1 MMTKPILDVGKA
13 IGLYSDDL
21 VMYGTTKAKIKA
33 PFNQGEPTG
42 KLVLMT
48 AITPT
53 VAGEGK
59 TTMAIALHDA
69 LWARGQQSLLCLR
82 EPSLGPV
89 FGIKGGATGG
99 GKAKLFPSDD
109 INLHF
114 TGDLHALTSSINLVA
129 AVIDNHIYQGNVLQ
143 IDPKRVTWKRALD
156 VNDRSLRRI
165 KINLGKNDGQP
176 RYDEFQITV
185 ASEMMAIMCLSLNPE
200 DFKNRI
206 KEAIIGYNFAG
217 DPVRLGALEIE
228 DAIYRL
234 MEVALLPNLVQ
245 TLEGNPA
252 LVHGGPFANIAHG
265 CNSLIATRY
274 ALSRAPIVVTEAGF
288 ASELGAEKFCDI
300 KCRIG
305 GIKPDLAVV
314 VATIK
319 ALKLH
324 GGVSEADLKIE
335 NIEALKNGFQN
346 LVQHIENM
354 NKFGLQVLVA
364 LNVFNDDFTNEIN
377 EFTRFMLESQ
387 YEYSLVTSVKDGSIG
402 GVDFADKVVKMLDH
416 KNDFHFLY
424 DTENNIKTKIAKI
437 ARELYRADGVK
448 YTKRA
453 LKELANIVSLGFGHL
468 PICMA
473 KTPLS
478 FSDNPTLKNAPRGFK
493 ITIREF
499 RLSAGAGFIVALT
512 GKVLTMPGLPK
523 VPAAV
528 RMKEVR

>member
-1 MMTKPILDVGKA
+1 MNTKPILDVAKSF
-13 IGLYSDDL
+13 GLTADDL
-21 VMYGTTKAKIKA
+21 MMYGTTKAKIVA
-33 PFNQGEPTG
+33 PFTPIEPTG

-53 VAGEGK
+53 AAGEGK

-69 LWARGQQSLLCLR
+69 LWARGYKSLLCLR

-99 GKAKLFPSDD
+99 GRAKLYPSDD

-129 AVIDNHIYQGNVLQ
+129 AVIDNHIYQGNALAL
-143 IDPKRVTWKRALD
+143 DPKRVTWKRALD
-156 VNDRSLRRI
+156 INDRSLRKI

-185 ASEMMAIMCLSLNPE
+185 ASEMMAMMCLSVDPE
-200 DFKNRI
+200 DFKRRI
-206 KEAIIGYNFAG
+206 KDAIIGYNFAG
-217 DPVRLGALEIE
+217 EPIRLAALEIE

-234 MEVALLPNLVQ
+234 METALLPNLVQ

-252 LVHGGPFANIAHG
+252 IVHGGPFANIAHG

-274 ALSRAPIVVTEAGF
+274 ALSKAPIVVTEAGF

-300 KCRIG
+300 KCRVG
-305 GIKPDLAVV
+305 DIKPHLAVV

-324 GGVSEADLKIE
+324 GGVSENDLKKE
-335 NIEALKNGFQN
+335 NIQALKQGFEN

-354 NKFGLQVLVA
+354 KKFGLNVLVA
-364 LNVFNDDFTNEIN
+364 LNVFHDDFSSEIN
-377 EFTRFMLESQ
+377 VFKTFMKESG
-387 YEYSLVTSVKDGSIG
+387 YAYSLVTSVKDGSAG
-402 GVDFADKVVKMLDH
+402 GLDFADKVAQMI
-416 KNDFHFLY
+416 NQTSDFRFLY
-424 DTENNIKTKIAKI
+424 QTTDDIKTNILKIAS
-437 ARELYRADGVK
+437 ELYRADGVK
-448 YTKRA
+448 YSARA
-453 LKELANIVSLGFGHL
+453 LKELATIEKLGFGHL

-478 FSDNPTLKNAPRGFK
+478 FSDNPNLKNAPRGFK

-523 VPAAV
+523 IPAAV